1 MKPHEEAPITDA
13 PAHENVVGVLERGQ
27 GVEVAGI
34 GEDVQVDHL
43 VEGSLADGVED
54 EVPPIDPAPPVTS
67 SVLFS
72 LFTGSLIRHRLIV
85 SSVLKVAVLTVV
97 SYSSRPSCCS

>member
-1 MKPHEEAPITDA
+1 MKPHEAPITDA

-54 EVPPIDPAPPVTS
+54 EVPPINPVPPVTS

-72 LFTGSLIRHRLIV
+72 LLTEPLLDTGS
-85 SSVLKVAVLTVV
+85 
-97 SYSSRPSCCS
+97 